1 MLKPERPQTPYYI
14 SRMLQEEGMTS
25 SRKGVAN
32 VLKRYRSTETIA
44 RRPGSGRLTKMTEDK
59 RIVEE
64 QMRNDDET
72 TAYQLHQLSTSK
84 GYGISLRTILR
95 CRTALGCT
103 FRGSSYCQLIRDV
116 NKTKRLEWA
125 REYLSEAESG
135 FEDVI
140 WSDEATVQ
148 LETHRRFAVENKGSD
163 PGINQ
168 GLEGRALAHIF
179 ESGKGLSLLVGAIF
193 ACRC

>member
-1 MLKPERPQTPYYI
+1 MRILCLSQRGHRLPTI

-32 VLKRYRSTETIA
+32 FLKRYRSTGTIA
-44 RRPGSGRLTKMTEDK
+44 LRPGSGRPTKVTEEVK

-64 QMRNDDET
+64 RMRNDDET
-72 TAYQLHQLSTSK
+72 TAYQLHQLLTSK

-95 CRTALGCT
+95 CRTALGWT

-125 REYLSEAESG
+125 QEYLSEAESG

-148 LETHRRFAVENKGSD
+148 LETHRRFCCRKQGERPRNK
-163 PGINQ
+163 P
-168 GLEGRALAHIF
+168 R
-179 ESGKGLSLLVGAIF
+179 SG
-193 ACRC
+193 